1 MKEMPVAAWVRSYVL
16 NQLEKGPVRVADL
29 FRAGATE
36 FGFTAHEMRA
46 AAEYFAVSTHI
57 ANGEL
62 YWTRPSNLSAIWW
75 AKPPAPDSLSR
86 CKHTA

>member
-62 YWTRPSNLSAIWW
+62 TGPDRAICPPSGGPSPPRPTL
-75 AKPPAPDSLSR
+75 
-86 CKHTA
+86 